1 MLKLRILLLR
11 DCLYFIILFIS
22 LVYFFIFTK
31 IIKYESK
38 YDGITEGTFKIVN
51 INSKDYGIELI
62 LKGKEKVKAYYY
74 LEDYEKELFFETYD
88 IGDKVFISF
97 QDTVIKNSTLEN
109 TFDYK
114 KYLYN
119 KRIYKVVSITDIKL
133 ISKNKNI
140 FYKLRDFLLDRTM
153 LLKKSYPYV
162 NSLLFG
168 NNIISKSIK
177 NTYQSNGI
185 SHLFAISGLHISL
198 FVSLISFV
206 LKKLKIKENKRY
218 FIVILFLLFYMFLAN
233 FQVSLIRASVF
244 NILIIINKVFYFNIK
259 PTNVLILTLSI
270 IIFINPFFI
279 YDIGFQYSFLISS
292 FLVISSNYINGFK
305 GFFIKLLVVS
315 FISFLVSLPISI
327 NNIHE
332 VNFLSILLNLF
343 YVPFLS
349 YVILPL
355 CLISYVFPFLD
366 RILYIFILIMECSS
380 KFFSNIKVFKVIFA
394 NMPFVLIL
402 IYYFLLFF
410 KIKFSKKKYNFFIFL
425 FIVFLY
431 FRPFISSDY
440 YLLIDV
446 DQGDSSLLHISN
458 KTIVI
463 DTGGDYNDNTSY
475 SLNKLIP
482 YFKSKGI
489 RKIDY
494 LILTHGDNDHMGDA
508 IDLVNNFKV
517 EKVIFNCGEF
527 NELEKELIKVL
538 DKKKIKY
545 YSCIKEL
552 NIDKN
557 KLYFLNNKDYG
568 NENDNSSIIYTK
580 LNNHKF
586 LFMGDAGIEVEEDLI
601 KKYNLQDIDV
611 LKVGHHG
618 SKTSS
623 SIEFINEIN
632 PKYSIISVGKNN
644 RYGHPNK
651 EVLASLKESKIYR
664 TDEDGSIMFKIK
676 NNKLKI
682 KTCSP

>member
-11 DCLYFIILFIS
+11 DSLYFIILFIS
-22 LVYFFIFTK
+22 LVYFLIFTK

-62 LKGKEKVKAYYY
+62 LKGKEKVKAHYY
-74 LEDYEKELFFETYD
+74 LEDHEKELFFDAYD

-97 QDTVIKNSTLEN
+97 QNAVIKNSTLEN

-140 FYKLRDFLLDRTM
+140 LYKLRSFLLDRTM
-153 LLKKSYPYV
+153 LLKKYYPYL

-177 NTYQSNGI
+177 NTYQLNGI

-244 NILIIINKVFYFNIK
+244 NILIIVNKVFYFNIK
-259 PTNVLILTLSI
+259 PTNILILTLSI
-270 IIFINPFFI
+270 IIFINPFFV

-332 VNFLSILLNLF
+332 VNFLSVLLNLF

-366 RILYIFILIMECSS
+366 KILYIFILIMECSS
-380 KFFSNIKVFKVIFA
+380 KFFSNIKIFKVIFA
-394 NMPFVLIL
+394 NMPFVLVL

-431 FRPFISSDY
+431 FRPFISSNY

-475 SLNKLIP
+475 SLNKIIP
-482 YFKSKGI
+482 YLKSKGI

-508 IDLVNNFKV
+508 IDLVQNFMVK
-517 EKVIFNCGEF
+517 EVIFNIG
-527 NELEKELIKVL
+527 NYNKLEKKLIKAL
-538 DKKKIKY
+538 NEKKIKY
-545 YSCIKEL
+545 QRGAKYLDIK
-552 NIDKN
+552 NN
-557 KLYFLNNKDYG
+557 KLYFLNTCEYD
-568 NENDNSSIIYTK
+568 NENDNSNVIYF
-580 LNNHKF
+580 NYGSYKF
-586 LFMGDAGIEVEEDLI
+586 LLMGDAGIEKEKDILN
-601 KKYNLQDIDV
+601 KYNLSNIDF

-618 SKTSS
+618 SNTSS
-623 SIEFINEIN
+623 SKYFIERIK
-632 PKYSIISVGKNN
+632 PKYSLISVGEDNK
-644 RYGHPNK
+644 YGHPK
-651 EVLASLKESKIYR
+651 GSVLDILKNSKIYR
-664 TDEDGSIMFKIK
+664 TDLDGSIEIK
-676 NNKLKI
+676 LNKSGYKI
-682 KTCSP
+682 KTFSP